1 MEGKRITA
9 EELLAELQGDMKA
22 LAEKMASAINKA
34 RFGRIIADS
43 EEPVRDAH
51 AVFRQQAFQKAI
63 DLLGK
68 RMAQEDFSPSAHP
81 TKPQVE
87 E

>member
-1 MEGKRITA
+1 MDDKRITA
-9 EELLAELQGDMKA
+9 EDLDAVLDEDYRVLKERICQ
-22 LAEKMASAINKA
+22 AINKA
-34 RFGRIIADS
+34 KAGRIIDDS

-51 AVFRQQAFQKAI
+51 AVFRQQAYQKAI

-68 RMAQEDFSPSAHP
+68 RMAQEDFSPSAKP
-81 TKPQVE
+81 ARPQVE

>member
-1 MEGKRITA
+1 MEDQRITA
-9 EELLAELQGDMKA
+9 EELETVLQADVKA
-22 LAEKMASAINKA
+22 LAERIAGAINAAKV
-34 RFGRIIADS
+34 GRIIADS

>member
-1 MEGKRITA
+1 MEDKRITA
-9 EELLAELQGDMKA
+9 EELQAEWQADLKVLAEQMVA
-22 LAEKMASAINKA
+22 AINKA
-34 RFGRIIADS
+34 RIGRIIAES

-51 AVFRQQAFQKAI
+51 AVFRQQAYQKVI

-68 RMAQEDFSPSAHP
+68 RMAQEDFSPS
-81 TKPQVE
+81 TKRAQRQVE

>member
-1 MEGKRITA
+1 MDGKKITA
-9 EELLAELQGDMKA
+9 EELQTELQADLKV
-22 LAEKMASAINKA
+22 LAEKIASAINAAK
-34 RFGRIIADS
+34 FGRIIADS

-51 AVFRQQAFQKAI
+51 AVFRQQAYQKAI

-68 RMAQEDFSPSAHP
+68 RMAQEDFSPSTHP
-81 TKPQVE
+81 SQPEVE